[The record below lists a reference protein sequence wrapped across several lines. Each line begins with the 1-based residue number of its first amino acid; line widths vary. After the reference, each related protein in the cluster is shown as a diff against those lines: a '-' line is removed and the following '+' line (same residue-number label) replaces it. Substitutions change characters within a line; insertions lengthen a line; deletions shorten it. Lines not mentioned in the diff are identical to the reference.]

1 LHPVVSVQRHHF
13 TVDVEEYFHVAA
25 LERTIA
31 RDRWDETP
39 SRLAAPALELLD
51 LLAANAATAT
61 FFILGWVAR
70 RHPDLVRRIVRSG
83 HEVAS
88 HGWAHERVPTL
99 TPAAFRTDVRDSKRL
114 LEDIGG
120 ASVLGYRAP
129 SFSIVPGL
137 EWAFDI
143 LLEEG
148 YTYDSSVFPGPR
160 LDGNRSRGANFDPY
174 WITRPAG
181 RLREFPPTV
190 LRRLG
195 MTIPAGGGG
204 YFRILPYGLTQAAL
218 RDHERRGVPGT
229 FYIHPWELD
238 PDQPRVRASALSR
251 VRHYTGLSRTRA
263 RLQRLLAEF
272 SFTTIRES
280 GIPA

>member
-1 LHPVVSVQRHHF
+1 MQRHHF
-13 TVDVEEYFHVAA
+13 TVDVEEYFQVAA
-25 LERTIA
+25 LERSIT

-39 SRLAAPALELLD
+39 SRLAAPALDLLD
-51 LLAANAATAT
+51 LLAENAATAT

-70 RHPDLVRRIVRSG
+70 RHPDLVRRIVREG

-88 HGWAHERVPTL
+88 HGCAHERVPTL
-99 TPAAFRTDVRDSKRL
+99 TTAAFRADVRDSKRL

-120 ASVLGYRAP
+120 VSVLGYRAP
-129 SFSIVPGL
+129 SFSIIPGL
-137 EWAFDI
+137 EWAFDV

-160 LDGNRSRGANFDPY
+160 LDGNSSAGTNFDPY
-174 WITRPAG
+174 GITRPAG

-190 LRRLG
+190 LRRLVL
-195 MTIPAGGGG
+195 TIPAGGGG
-204 YFRILPYGLTQAAL
+204 YFRILPYELTQAAL

-251 VRHYTGLSRTRA
+251 VRHYTGLHRTRA

-280 GIPA
+280 GMPA

>member
-1 LHPVVSVQRHHF
+1 VQRHHF
-13 TVDVEEYFHVAA
+13 TVDVEEYFQVAA
-25 LERTIA
+25 LERSIA

-39 SRLAAPALELLD
+39 SRLTAPAHDLLD
-51 LLAANAATAT
+51 LLATNVATAT
-61 FFILGWVAR
+61 FFVLGWIAR
-70 RHPDLVRRIVRSG
+70 RHPDLVRRIVREG

-88 HGWAHERVPTL
+88 HGCAHERVPTL
-99 TPAAFRTDVRDSKRL
+99 TPAAFREDVRDSKRL

-120 ASVLGYRAP
+120 APVLGYRAP

-137 EWAFDI
+137 EWAFDV

-160 LDGNRSRGANFDPY
+160 LDGNSSAGTNFDPY
-174 WITRPAG
+174 WITRSAG

-195 MTIPAGGGG
+195 LTIPAGGGG
-204 YFRILPYGLTQAAL
+204 YFRILPYELTQAAL

-238 PDQPRVRASALSR
+238 PDQPRVRASALST
-251 VRHYTGLSRTRA
+251 VRHYTGLRRTRA
-263 RLQRLLAEF
+263 RLERLLAEF

-280 GIPA
+280 GISA

>member
-1 LHPVVSVQRHHF
+1 VQRHHF
-13 TVDVEEYFHVAA
+13 TVDVEEYFQVAA
-25 LERTIA
+25 LERSIA

-39 SRLAAPALELLD
+39 SRLTAPAHDLLD

-61 FFILGWVAR
+61 FFVLGWIAR
-70 RHPDLVRRIVRSG
+70 RHPDLVRRIVREG

-88 HGWAHERVPTL
+88 HGCAHERVPTL
-99 TPAAFRTDVRDSKRL
+99 TPAAFREDVRDSKRL

-120 ASVLGYRAP
+120 AAVLGYRAP
-129 SFSIVPGL
+129 SFSITPGL
-137 EWAFDI
+137 EWAFDV

-160 LDGNRSRGANFDPY
+160 LDGNRSAGANFDPY
-174 WITRPAG
+174 WITRSAG

-204 YFRILPYGLTQAAL
+204 YFRILPYELTQAAL

-251 VRHYTGLSRTRA
+251 VRHYTGLRRTRA